1 MEQLTVRKLGNS
13 IGFTLP
19 AGLAR
24 KLRLQV
30 GQSLDARTE
39 EGALILTLPVKPSY
53 ALADLVAQC
62 DLSAEQPTDMAEWE
76 QAPPVGRES
85 W

>member
-24 KLRLQV
+24 RLRLQV

-62 DLSAEQPTDMAEWE
+62 DMNAKPPAELVDWE